1 MTRKNNTETK
11 RRKLDPLEDLG
22 LPADTNI
29 ALLQALHILTV
40 DGRINQDSRRKLKQV
55 QHLVQLIAPKIK
67 AIAARQNSVSV
78 VDHGAGKSYLGF
90 MLWEWVLK
98 NLQGK
103 NGSNPMQT
111 AMIGIEARAELVEKS
126 QVLAHDMAAH
136 GMSFIHTN
144 AADAATHPA
153 LPEMVEVVTALHA
166 CNTATDDA
174 IAFALAK
181 NASLI
186 VLVPCCQA
194 EVAALL
200 RQNQKSRADTVRT
213 EALTTVRTEPVEVPD
228 EQAAYRALWQHALH
242 AREFGSH
249 LTNVL
254 RTLWLESAGYTVT
267 VTELV
272 GWEHS
277 MKNELIL
284 AEKTAEKIAEKT
296 TENAAQNA
304 SKNYTE
310 KQEKARENLQQLLFN
325 TGLSSLAVRYSLA

>member
-98 NLQGK
+98 HLSAK

-111 AMIGIEARAELVEKS
+111 AMIGIETREELVAKS
-126 QVLAHDMAAH
+126 QALAREMGVLQNEKVHFANNTSSS
-136 GMSFIHTN
+136 GMSFLHTTV
-144 AADAATHPA
+144 ADAATHPA
-153 LPEMVEVVTALHA
+153 LPETVDVVTALHA

-200 RQNQKSRADTVRT
+200 KKT
-213 EALTTVRTEPVEVPD
+213 ALKNP
-228 EQAAYRALWQHALH
+228 LWQHALH
-242 AREFGSH
+242 TREFGSH

-284 AEKTAEKIAEKT
+284 AEKTAEKVAEKSAKNAAQT
-296 TENAAQNA
+296 RTEKQENAAQ
-304 SKNYTE
+304 K
-310 KQEKARENLQQLLFN
+310 LQQLLLN
-325 TGLSSLAVRYSLA
+325 TGLSSLTVRYTLAQSHRI